1 MGDQATLRA
10 ERIAAK
16 KRENDLKATIEYLKS
31 NLETAKLKNKKESEE
46 NKLLMERYQ
55 HETSNKIRLLEESIR
70 LQDESTTIAKEA
82 RNQIRED
89 IQSKF
94 DKQLRALLTVR
105 EGGLNTHIYLSLTHT
120 YIYIL
125 LCPSCI

>member
-94 DKQLRALLTVR
+94 DKQLRALLTVSER
-105 EGGLNTHIYLSLTHT
+105 
-120 YIYIL
+120 
-125 LCPSCI
+125 